1 MHIHAVDLDP
11 GALDES
17 LQQLAFAFDLDL
29 DELAMAR
36 RVLMLFPRATTL
48 YLDELEPETLRA
60 LSLSDKFS
68 FDLET
73 DTLTV
78 FERRWDTLIDALIEM
93 AMYLSGFNTLIGSE
107 DPWVVEFAIGAWKPV
122 RKRLKRQLSIPVSDQ
137 PRGVIG
143 LPPSAPPKPARPQPD
158 PFRAIVAQY
167 NRVSFEQM
175 VMLAARDE
183 IAVYFPPET
192 HPKVLALY
200 VYMRRAMQEVAEGID
215 LQDYEQFNLRLLREI
230 GRLEQL
236 FHPATLPLPS
246 GAFPDEEASRNLLA
260 AATPPPED
268 PPPLPPGNP
277 FEAFIEQLFADD
289 EAE

>member
-1 MHIHAVDLDP
+1 MRTHAIDLDP
-11 GALDES
+11 DDLDES

-36 RVLMLFPRATTL
+36 RVLVLFPRATALT
-48 YLDELEPETLRA
+48 LDEFDPDTLHA
-60 LSLSDKFS
+60 LPLSDKFA

-78 FERRWDTLIDALIEM
+78 FERRWETLIDALIEM
-93 AMYLSGFNTLIGSE
+93 AMYLSGFNTLIGSD

-143 LPPSAPPKPARPQPD
+143 LPPSAPPQARRVPAD
-158 PFRAIVAQY
+158 PFRAVVSRY
-167 NRVSFEQM
+167 NRASFEQM

-215 LQDYEQFNLRLLREI
+215 LLDYEQFNTRLLREI

-236 FHPATLPLPS
+236 FHPATLPLP
-246 GAFPDEEASRNLLA
+246 PDAPPDDEAARDLLA
-260 AATPPPED
+260 AAAPPPAD
-268 PPPLPPGNP
+268 PPPLARDNP
-277 FEAFIEQLFADD
+277 FAAFIEQLFPDD
-289 EAE
+289 EPE